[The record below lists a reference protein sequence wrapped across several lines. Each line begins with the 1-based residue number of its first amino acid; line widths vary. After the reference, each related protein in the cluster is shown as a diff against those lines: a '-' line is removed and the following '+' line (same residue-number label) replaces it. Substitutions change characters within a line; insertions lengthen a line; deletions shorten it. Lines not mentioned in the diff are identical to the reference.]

1 MHDNGLYAFR
11 PRGGGS
17 YSKAN
22 WKRRAKPD
30 SCGDPTT
37 RAWIPLPK
45 KRVTVLLD
53 QQGGPLKRRQCDY
66 ERSHYDNGAVW
77 NSHG

>member
-1 MHDNGLYAFR
+1 MLFVQ
-11 PRGGGS
+11 GGGC
-17 YSKAN
+17 YRKAN
-22 WKRRAKPD
+22 RKRRAKPD

-53 QQGGPLKRRQCDY
+53 QPGGPLKRRQGDH
-66 ERSHYDNGAVW
+66 ERSHHENRAVW